1 MSYIGNTPGDKFL
14 TLEKQVFTTSATDT
28 YSLDREVSS
37 VNDIELFLNNV
48 RQEPTEAYTISGTT
62 LTLASAITA
71 SDSMYCVYQG
81 RAVGTQSPAVGSVT
95 NDMLAGSIANAK
107 LANSSITLNGT
118 AVSLGGS
125 ATTATTN
132 GITSAEHWRLTTSF
146 TGNANPLT
154 NLERAD
160 NTKSGS
166 VGTSITVSSGVFT
179 LPTGIWKIEFVPLI
193 YGAAGND
200 TQVNCEINVDE
211 TNSGTF
217 SGYATGLINLV
228 SGSWT
233 TGYISIMLDVTDSN
247 VKVRFA
253 IVGNSGEVGGSSAA
267 TFTHMNFIR
276 LGDT

>member
-1 MSYIGNTPGDKFL
+1 MAYIGRTPTGSIL
-14 TLEKQVFTTSATDT
+14 TSADIADG
-28 YSLDREVSS
+28 SINSSKILD
-37 VNDIELFLNNV
+37 
-48 RQEPTEAYTISGTT
+48 
-62 LTLASAITA
+62 
-71 SDSMYCVYQG
+71 
-81 RAVGTQSPAVGSVT
+81 GSVSN
-95 NDMLAGSIANAK
+95 NDLT
-107 LANSSITLNGT
+107 NSSITLNGS

-146 TGNANPLT
+146 TGNADPLT

-200 TQVNCEINVDE
+200 AQVNCQINVDA

-217 SGYATGLINLV
+217 TDYATSLINLV

-247 VKVRFA
+247 VKVRFS
-253 IVGNSGEVGGSSAA
+253 IVGNSGEVGGSSTA